1 MVGLHVL
8 VLHLTLMFSVNSLQL
23 SRQPADSLKFLPSNT
38 VAVVQIPSPTRF
50 IQQWQSYFDHLQ
62 LNRFEEVSELL
73 QSTTITRFKR
83 YLNYLETEYQQPW
96 QQLLDQLTTQGITL
110 TLVPQEGSK
119 QPHVMA
125 LTVAKDPAQLKKV
138 IATILDLIKENV
150 LQPEQVFAIQQ
161 QKHRGAT
168 IHSIGNQFYLAV
180 YEHYFLA
187 GNGATLIKSTLDR
200 IIDNKGKS
208 LLDHPRF
215 ILKEKPSSSEVTLWG
230 WLDAAY
236 YKEMAKAELEAIKL
250 PANDVIPHLLLGGL
264 LDTWV
269 RSDHFW
275 LSLTDGPQGPCLE
288 VTSPA
293 GRSHSQPGARILHM
307 HNPETEALLPLLN
320 PPGTV
325 YSNSF
330 YFNFSEM
337 WKQRNTLFKEG
348 ALKDIEEGEKT
359 IKPFLA
365 GNTVGKILSTLGARH
380 RLVIAQQNQRVYE
393 TKPKIVY
400 PAAALVL
407 ECADPEQFSRIIAV
421 PLRTAGFLYST
432 QVSMKLNEEN
442 FMDNKIISYQFT
454 ENDKNKQYE
463 QGVLFNTTPSFT
475 RVGKYYILSSS
486 RELCRNLVKELKNA
500 KSIESPDKDHSDI
513 RHRFSWTALGQVLA
527 ADQPRIATE
536 LTLRHGGHAD
546 SVDAQITNLLTLLNE
561 LGTVDLS
568 ISHSPIFR
576 LQLQARYQT
585 SRLR

>member
-1 MVGLHVL
+1 MVGLHIL
-8 VLHLTLMFSVNSLQL
+8 VLYLALLFPVNFQQHN
-23 SRQPADSLKFLPSNT
+23 RQTADPLKYLPDDT
-38 VAVVQIPSPTRF
+38 VAVVQIPSPTRL
-50 IQQWQSYFDHLQ
+50 IQQWQAYFDHLQ
-62 LNRFEEVSELL
+62 LNRFEEVKELL
-73 QSTTITRFKR
+73 QSTTATRFKR
-83 YLNYLETEYQQPW
+83 YLSYLETEYQQPW

-110 TLVPQEGSK
+110 ALVPKEGSK
-119 QPHVMA
+119 QPDVMA
-125 LTVAKDPAQLKKV
+125 LSIAKDPAQLKKV
-138 IATILDLIKENV
+138 TAGLLELIKENV

-168 IHSIGNQFYLAV
+168 IHSIGNQFYLAI
-180 YEHYFLA
+180 YEHCFLA

-200 IIDNKGKS
+200 MMDNQGKS

-215 ILKEKPSSSEVTLWG
+215 VWKEMPTSSKVTLWG
-230 WLDAAY
+230 WLDTAY
-236 YKEMAKAELEAIKL
+236 YKRKAEAELEAFKL

-275 LSLTDGPQGPCLE
+275 LSLTDTPQGPCLE
-288 VTSPA
+288 IASPA
-293 GRSHSQPGARILHM
+293 GRSQSQPGARILHM
-307 HNPETEALLPLLN
+307 HNPETEALLPLLH
-320 PPGTV
+320 PPGTF

-330 YFNFSEM
+330 YFNFAGM
-337 WKQRNTLFKEG
+337 WKERNTLFKEG
-348 ALKDIEEGEKT
+348 ALKDIEDGEKT

-365 GNTVGKILSTLGARH
+365 GNTVGKILSTLGSRH
-380 RLVIAQQNQRVYE
+380 RLVIAQQSKREYE
-393 TKPKIVY
+393 TKPRIVY

-407 ECADPEQFSRIIAV
+407 ECTDPEQFSKIIAV
-421 PLRTAGFLYST
+421 PLRTAGFLFST

-442 FMDNKIISYQFT
+442 FMDTKIISYRFT

-475 RVGKYYILSSS
+475 RVGKYFILSSS
-486 RELCRNLVKELKNA
+486 RELCRNLVKELSA
-500 KSIESPDKDHSDI
+500 RPDETSDKDHADI

-546 SVDAQITNLLTLLNE
+546 SVEAQITNLLALLNE

-576 LQLQARYQT
+576 LQLQARYQN
-585 SRLR
+585 SRQR